1 MAKQPFR
8 RMGVIH
14 PIPNTGLTPPISEE
28 TLQEM
33 KRAERELLAGD
44 QPLARELPL
53 AEDDM
58 NTPAVPL
65 PEGSLDPTDETT
77 SEPRSERPESPESIE
92 NTAAE
97 HLQNLVDI
105 ALLYPG
111 RFQPRFSISP
121 EGIDDLASD
130 IDRIGKLLNPVS
142 VRPDDSGRYEIIAG
156 ERRWRACTLLGWKQ
170 IPVSFIGSDEKT
182 AIMASLS
189 ENIQRQDLSEMEIGF
204 YLKRMLEERIAPTK
218 RELSVKVGIDRR
230 SLYKYLAFTELP
242 PTLQAIVR
250 QGPALFAASAAETMV
265 DLCHNG
271 HADRVHQ
278 AAHLILQGKL
288 NTNTMRAWVT
298 GQDRSR
304 EPDRRPIVRDGVRVG
319 TVSFGKD
326 EMRIRLSPGIQDIPQ
341 EELAAMISAAILS
354 RSEGD
359 ALTPLTAKGPTDAQ
373 DTGVVD
379 IENDHP

>member
-14 PIPNTGLTPPISEE
+14 PIPSAGLTPPPNERVR
-28 TLQEM
+28 QEM
-33 KRAERELLAGD
+33 EDAAHM
-44 QPLARELPL
+44 L
-53 AEDDM
+53 AEP
-58 NTPAVPL
+58 PAAIPIANNDAEESAAQPGNVTVDGHH
-65 PEGSLDPTDETT
+65 PEEATEY
-77 SEPRSERPESPESIE
+77 
-92 NTAAE
+92 
-97 HLQNLVDI
+97 QVDI
-105 ALLYPG
+105 SLLYPG
-111 RFQPRFSISP
+111 RFQPRFSISQ

-142 VRPDDSGRYEIIAG
+142 VRPDDCGRYEIIAG
-156 ERRWRACTLLGWKQ
+156 ERRWRACTLLGWQK
-170 IPVSFIGSDEKT
+170 IPVTLIGNDEKM

-204 YLKRMLEERIAPTK
+204 YLKRMLDEGIAPTK
-218 RELSVKVGIDRR
+218 RELAVKVGIDRR

-242 PTLQAIVR
+242 SPLQQIVR
-250 QGPALFAASAAETMV
+250 QGPTLFAASAAETMV
-265 DLCHNG
+265 DLCRNG
-271 HADRVHQ
+271 YADRVNQ

-298 GQDRSR
+298 GHDRSR
-304 EPDRRPIVRDGVRVG
+304 DPDRRPIVRDGVRVG

-341 EELAAMISAAILS
+341 EELAAMISTAILS

-359 ALTPLTAKGPTDAQ
+359 QMTVMSSNPRTAAIHTDQ
-373 DTGVVD
+373 PDTIAAGSQTAVD
-379 IENDHP
+379 ERDEDIN

>member
-14 PIPNTGLTPPISEE
+14 PIPPTGLTPPISEE

-33 KRAERELLAGD
+33 ERAERELLEMGQQGAEVAEE
-44 QPLARELPL
+44 QPLAGESPI
-53 AEDDM
+53 E
-58 NTPAVPL
+58 TQVSL
-65 PEGSLDPTDETT
+65 PEAVQTIN
-77 SEPRSERPESPESIE
+77 EPPSANTKGGESVENTESPTTEGM
-92 NTAAE
+92 
-97 HLQNLVDI
+97 QNLVDVN
-105 ALLYPG
+105 LLYPG
-111 RFQPRFSISP
+111 RFQPRFSISQ

-142 VRPDDSGRYEIIAG
+142 VRPDGAGRYEIIAG
-156 ERRWRACTLLGWKQ
+156 ERRWRACTLLGWQK
-170 IPVSFIGSDEKT
+170 IPVTFIGSDEKT

-204 YLKRMLEERIAPTK
+204 YLKRMLEEGIAPTK

-230 SLYKYLAFTELP
+230 SLYKYLAFTDLP
-242 PTLQAIVR
+242 PSLQMIVR
-250 QGPALFAASAAETMV
+250 QGPTLFAASAAETMV

-271 HADRVHQ
+271 YADRVHQ
-278 AAHLILQGKL
+278 AAHMILQGKL

-304 EPDRRPIVRDGVRVG
+304 DPDRRPIVRDGVRVG

-354 RSEGD
+354 RSEGEV
-359 ALTPLTAKGPTDAQ
+359 LTPLTQKPADTQDSTAKEA
-373 DTGVVD
+373 
-379 IENDHP
+379 ENARP

>member
-14 PIPNTGLTPPISEE
+14 PIPPAGSMPP
-28 TLQEM
+28 L
-33 KRAERELLAGD
+33 
-44 QPLARELPL
+44 
-53 AEDDM
+53 
-58 NTPAVPL
+58 
-65 PEGSLDPTDETT
+65 
-77 SEPRSERPESPESIE
+77 SERVMQETGDVVQMPAESPVEAMLPTSTSGASKDVEESATHPDNVAVDGHASGE
-92 NTAAE
+92 S
-97 HLQNLVDI
+97 HDYQVDI
-105 ALLYPG
+105 SLLYPG
-111 RFQPRFSISP
+111 RFQPRFSISQ

-142 VRPDDSGRYEIIAG
+142 VRPDDCGRYEIIAG
-156 ERRWRACTLLGWKQ
+156 ERRWRACTLLGWQK
-170 IPVSFIGSDEKT
+170 IPVTLIGNDEKM

-204 YLKRMLEERIAPTK
+204 YLKRMLDEGIAPTK
-218 RELSVKVGIDRR
+218 RELAVKVGIDRR

-242 PTLQAIVR
+242 SPLQQIVR
-250 QGPALFAASAAETMV
+250 QGPTLFAASAAETMV
-265 DLCHNG
+265 DLCRNG
-271 HADRVHQ
+271 YADRVHQ

-298 GQDRSR
+298 GHDRSR
-304 EPDRRPIVRDGVRVG
+304 DPDRRPIVRDGVRVG

-354 RSEGD
+354 RSESD
-359 ALTPLTAKGPTDAQ
+359 VMTLMNAKPQAAVEEVLSDIAATDSSVIME
-373 DTGVVD
+373 DRD
-379 IENDHP
+379 DERL

>member
-14 PIPNTGLTPPISEE
+14 PISPAGLTPPLSEE
-28 TLQEM
+28 VLQEM
-33 KRAERELLAGD
+33 EQAERMQA
-44 QPLARELPL
+44 QPYSEAPAPTAIVVSPTE
-53 AEDDM
+53 AEEVPTQADDA
-58 NTPAVPL
+58 PATGRI
-65 PEGSLDPTDETT
+65 PEET
-77 SEPRSERPESPESIE
+77 
-92 NTAAE
+92 ADY
-97 HLQNLVDI
+97 QVDI
-105 ALLYPG
+105 SLLYPG
-111 RFQPRFSISP
+111 RFQPRFSISQ
-121 EGIDDLASD
+121 EGVDDLASD
-130 IDRIGKLLNPVS
+130 IDRLGRLMNPVS

-156 ERRWRACTLLGWKQ
+156 ERRWRACTLLGWQK
-170 IPVSFIGSDEKT
+170 IPVTFIGSDEKM

-204 YLKRMLEERIAPTK
+204 YLKRMLDEGIAPTK

-230 SLYKYLAFTELP
+230 SLYKYLAFTDLP
-242 PTLQAIVR
+242 PSLQLIVR

-265 DLCHNG
+265 DLCRNG
-271 HADRVHQ
+271 YADRVHH

-298 GQDRSR
+298 GHDRSR
-304 EPDRRPIVRDGVRVG
+304 DPDRRPIVRDGVRVG

-354 RSEGD
+354 RSESDVMTLMNAKPHADVDEARPDIIVTDDAVSTGD
-359 ALTPLTAKGPTDAQ
+359 RDDEPL
-373 DTGVVD
+373 
-379 IENDHP
+379 

>member
-14 PIPNTGLTPPISEE
+14 PIPPAGLTPPLSEE
-28 TLQEM
+28 VLQEM
-33 KRAERELLAGD
+33 EQAERMQAQPYSEAPAPAAIVGSPTEAEEVPTQVDDAPAAGHI
-44 QPLARELPL
+44 
-53 AEDDM
+53 
-58 NTPAVPL
+58 
-65 PEGSLDPTDETT
+65 PEAMADY
-77 SEPRSERPESPESIE
+77 
-92 NTAAE
+92 
-97 HLQNLVDI
+97 QVDI
-105 ALLYPG
+105 SLLYPG
-111 RFQPRFSISP
+111 RFQPRFSISQ
-121 EGIDDLASD
+121 EGVDDLASD
-130 IDRIGKLLNPVS
+130 IDRLGRLMNPVS

-156 ERRWRACTLLGWKQ
+156 ERRWRACTLLGWQK
-170 IPVSFIGSDEKT
+170 IPVTFIGSDEKM

-204 YLKRMLEERIAPTK
+204 YLKRMLDEGIAPTK

-230 SLYKYLAFTELP
+230 SLYKYLAFTDLP
-242 PTLQAIVR
+242 QSLQLIVR

-265 DLCHNG
+265 DLCRNG
-271 HADRVHQ
+271 YADRVHH

-298 GQDRSR
+298 GHDRSR
-304 EPDRRPIVRDGVRVG
+304 DLDRRPIVRDGVRVG

-359 ALTPLTAKGPTDAQ
+359 VMTLMNAKPLAAVDEVFADITVTDDAVPTEDRGDEQ
-373 DTGVVD
+373 L
-379 IENDHP
+379 

>member
-14 PIPNTGLTPPISEE
+14 PIPPAGLMPPLSERVIQETEGAVQMPAESPVEPMLPTSISVAS
-28 TLQEM
+28 
-33 KRAERELLAGD
+33 KDA
-44 QPLARELPL
+44 
-53 AEDDM
+53 
-58 NTPAVPL
+58 
-65 PEGSLDPTDETT
+65 EGSDTQPDNVAFEGHASGESTDY
-77 SEPRSERPESPESIE
+77 
-92 NTAAE
+92 
-97 HLQNLVDI
+97 QVDI
-105 ALLYPG
+105 SLLYPG
-111 RFQPRFSISP
+111 RFQPRFSISQ

-142 VRPDDSGRYEIIAG
+142 VRPDDCGRYEIIAG
-156 ERRWRACTLLGWKQ
+156 ERRWRACTLLGWQK
-170 IPVSFIGSDEKT
+170 IPVTLIGNDEKM

-204 YLKRMLEERIAPTK
+204 YLKRMLDEGIAPTK
-218 RELSVKVGIDRR
+218 RELAVKVGIDRR

-242 PTLQAIVR
+242 SPLQQIVR
-250 QGPALFAASAAETMV
+250 QGPTLFAASAAETMV
-265 DLCHNG
+265 DLCRNG
-271 HADRVHQ
+271 YADRVHQ

-298 GQDRSR
+298 GHDRSR
-304 EPDRRPIVRDGVRVG
+304 DPDRRPIVRDGVRVG

-354 RSEGD
+354 RSESD
-359 ALTPLTAKGPTDAQ
+359 VMTLINAKPQAAADEAFTDITVTDDSVVMEDRDDEPL
-373 DTGVVD
+373 
-379 IENDHP
+379 

>member
-14 PIPNTGLTPPISEE
+14 PIPPTGFTPPLSEQVM
-28 TLQEM
+28 QEM
-33 KRAERELLAGD
+33 ENAVQMLVEPSAD
-44 QPLARELPL
+44 ATQPA
-53 AEDDM
+53 AIFTANKDVDDSASKSD
-58 NTPAVPL
+58 NAAIDESHPQKA
-65 PEGSLDPTDETT
+65 TDY
-77 SEPRSERPESPESIE
+77 
-92 NTAAE
+92 
-97 HLQNLVDI
+97 QVDI
-105 ALLYPG
+105 SLLYPG
-111 RFQPRFSISP
+111 RFQPRFSISQ

-142 VRPDDSGRYEIIAG
+142 VRPDDCGRYEIIAG
-156 ERRWRACTLLGWKQ
+156 ERRWRACTLLGWQK
-170 IPVSFIGSDEKT
+170 IPVTLIGNDEKM

-204 YLKRMLEERIAPTK
+204 YLKRMLDEGIAPTK
-218 RELSVKVGIDRR
+218 RELAVKVGIDRR
-230 SLYKYLAFTELP
+230 SLYKYLAFTDLP
-242 PTLQAIVR
+242 SPLQQIVR

-265 DLCHNG
+265 DLCRNG
-271 HADRVHQ
+271 YADRVHQ

-298 GQDRSR
+298 GHDRSR
-304 EPDRRPIVRDGVRVG
+304 DPDRRPIVRDGVRVG

-341 EELAAMISAAILS
+341 EELAAMISTAILS

-359 ALTPLTAKGPTDAQ
+359 QMSVMNSNPRAAAIHTDPPHSIAADSQTAD
-373 DTGVVD
+373 DDRDED
-379 IENDHP
+379 IN

>member
-14 PIPNTGLTPPISEE
+14 PIPPTGLTPPLSEKVMQEMEQAEQRPVEAHIEAPVAAANVEVDASIPQSGVAPVEGTLPEE
-28 TLQEM
+28 T
-33 KRAERELLAGD
+33 
-44 QPLARELPL
+44 
-53 AEDDM
+53 
-58 NTPAVPL
+58 
-65 PEGSLDPTDETT
+65 TDY
-77 SEPRSERPESPESIE
+77 
-92 NTAAE
+92 
-97 HLQNLVDI
+97 QVDI

-111 RFQPRFSISP
+111 RFQPRFSISQ

-130 IDRIGKLLNPVS
+130 INRIGKLLNPVS
-142 VRPDDSGRYEIIAG
+142 VRPDDYGRYEIIAG
-156 ERRWRACTLLGWKQ
+156 ERRWRACTLLGWQK
-170 IPVSFIGSDEKT
+170 IPVTIIGNDEKM

-204 YLKRMLEERIAPTK
+204 YLKRMLDEGIAPTK
-218 RELSVKVGIDRR
+218 RELAVKVGIDRR

-242 PTLQAIVR
+242 SPLQQIVR
-250 QGPALFAASAAETMV
+250 QGPMLFAASAAETMV
-265 DLCHNG
+265 DLCRNG

-298 GQDRSR
+298 GHDRSR
-304 EPDRRPIVRDGVRVG
+304 DPDRRPIVRDGVRVG

-341 EELAAMISAAILS
+341 EELAAMISTAILS

-359 ALTPLTAKGPTDAQ
+359 QMTVMSSNPRAAAIHTDQPDSIESLSQATADERDEK
-373 DTGVVD
+373 
-379 IENDHP
+379 IN